1 MASNLTP
8 EEKTQGHLLNSD
20 AGGNSPM
27 FVVGGDPDLEK
38 FTRLNNGVYRK
49 YFTALIED
57 DRYYRQEYGEDL
69 IPAEWKE
76 KGFKATVPPTA
87 YNAVESA
94 SDHILTTPDIF
105 VPPRPTDAGHIAEQE
120 IAGTKTLF
128 LESFWHNVYVK
139 GNPLEIGKKKLVKD
153 GRIVLKKTIKWDF
166 VDEAGQGLGVKQFLW
181 DVKTLPNETVL
192 EDPDNPDDPAYVYES
207 YNIRVDSAKRLFPD
221 AKYQWTGKRGD
232 ERVRY
237 LEYWTKPAGKSK
249 GQRKVWIDNE
259 LVLDKSNPYY
269 WSIGYDEA
277 GKALY
282 DGYVPYII
290 RSSGWGD
297 TDASNMPHQRYV
309 GILRY
314 MHSTLDTEARQISA
328 ADAQLRVTT
337 FPPIILAGISEDEE
351 HKINIGPAAKIFL
364 PNKDTQSVTT
374 LQWPTLDPSVWQIVS
389 RLHSYANDLAKFDQL
404 GGAPQRGVD
413 TATEAGMNVRQAGA
427 KLSGP
432 MNALKTAMMAIN
444 EQLFYDVEYILEA
457 PVTLYGASESGPGVV
472 TLTPEQIAGFCMNFV
487 ELKTTDQAALDTANM
502 RNWADMYNV
511 FGIDKA
517 YAGGKAGI
525 KNMTERMYAR
535 MAEDVNN
542 DPMMHQLRVMM
553 AMSGQGELGKQMA
566 ARMMAAMQPPN
577 PLGGGSEAAQG
588 VTTPQPM
595 LPGLNGPPDAVQAA
609 QMAQQTNRPDMSFQ

>member
-8 EEKTQGHLLNSD
+8 EEKTQGHLLNADS
-20 AGGNSPM
+20 GGNSPM
-27 FVVGGDPDLEK
+27 FVVGGDPDLER

-49 YFTALIED
+49 YFTALTED
-57 DRYYRQEYGEDL
+57 NRYYRQEYGEDL
-69 IPAEWKE
+69 IPSEWKE
-76 KGFKATVPPTA
+76 NGFKATVPPTA

-105 VPPRPTDAGHIAEQE
+105 VPPRPTETDFLTEEQ
-120 IAGTKTLF
+120 IAGMKALF

-153 GRIVLKKTIKWDF
+153 GRIVLKKTIRWKF
-166 VDEAGQGLGVKQFLW
+166 VDDDGQNLGVKQFLW
-181 DVKTLPNETVL
+181 DVRVLPNETVL
-192 EDPDNPDDPAYVYES
+192 EDPDNPEDPEYVYES
-207 YNIRVDSAKRLFPD
+207 YNIRVDAAKRLFPE
-221 AKYQWTGKRGD
+221 AKYQWTGRRGD

-237 LEYWTKPAGKSK
+237 LEYWKKPEGKSK

-259 LVLDKSNPYY
+259 LVLDKDNPYY
-269 WSIGYDEA
+269 WSIGFDKDGE
-277 GKALY
+277 ALY

-297 TDASNMPHQRYV
+297 ADASSMPHDRYV

-337 FPPIILAGISEDEE
+337 FPPIVLAGVSEDEE
-351 HKINIGPAAKIFL
+351 HKIKIGPAAKIYL
-364 PNKDTQSVTT
+364 ADKENQDIKT
-374 LQWPTLDPSVWQIVS
+374 LQWPQLDPSVWQIVS
-389 RLHSYANDLAKFDQL
+389 RLHDYANDLAKFDQL

-432 MNALKTAMMAIN
+432 MTALKTMMMAVN

-472 TLTPEQIAGFCMNFV
+472 TLAPEHIQGFCMNFV
-487 ELKTTDQAALDTANM
+487 ELKTTDQAALDAANM
-502 RNWADMYNV
+502 RNWADMYSV
-511 FGIDKA
+511 FGLDKA
-517 YAGGKAGI
+517 YAMTKAGI
-525 KNMTERMYAR
+525 KNAQQRIEAR
-535 MAEDVNN
+535 WAEDVNN

-553 AMSGQGELGKQMA
+553 AMAGQGELGKMMVQ
-566 ARMMAAMQPPN
+566 RMMAAVQPLETGAPTGN
-577 PLGGGSEAAQG
+577 PQWPTE
-588 VTTPQPM
+588 
-595 LPGLNGPPDAVQAA
+595 PGLEPPPDAIQAA
-609 QMAQQTNRPDMSFQ
+609 QEAQQMNRPDMSFQ

>member
-1 MASNLTP
+1 MASTLTP
-8 EEKTQGHLLNSD
+8 EEKTHGHLLNSD
-20 AGGNSPM
+20 AGGNGPM
-27 FVVGGDPDLEK
+27 FVVGGDPDLER

-49 YFTALIED
+49 YFAALRED
-57 DRYYRQEYGEDL
+57 DSYYRQEYGEGL
-69 IPAEWKE
+69 IPEEWKE

-105 VPPRPTDAGHIAEQE
+105 VPPRPSDKNFIGEQKIAEQK
-120 IAGTKTLF
+120 ALF
-128 LESFWHNVYVK
+128 LDSFWHNIRVK
-139 GNPLEIGKKKLVKD
+139 SGAMEVGKKKLVKD
-153 GRIVLKKTIKWDF
+153 GRIVLKKEIRWEF
-166 VDEAGQGLGVKQFLW
+166 VDTEGAELGVNQFLW
-181 DVKTLPNETVL
+181 NLKVLPNETVL
-192 EDPDNPDDPAYVYES
+192 EDPDNPEDPLYVYES
-207 YNIRVDSAKRLFPD
+207 YNIRVDTGRKMFPEAKT
-221 AKYQWTGKRGD
+221 QWTGRRGD

-237 LEYWTKPAGKSK
+237 VEFWQKPSGTSK
-249 GQRKVWIDNE
+249 GHRKVWIDNE
-259 LVLDKSNPYY
+259 LVLTKPNPYH
-269 WSIGYDEA
+269 WSIGFDKE
-277 GKALY
+277 GRALY

-290 RSSGWGD
+290 RASGWGD
-297 TDASNMPHQRYV
+297 VDSSSMPHDRYV

-337 FPPIILAGISEDEE
+337 FPPIILAGVSEDEE
-351 HKINIGPAAKIFL
+351 HKIKIGPAAKIYL
-364 PNKDTQSVTT
+364 PDKDNQSVTT

-432 MNALKTAMMAIN
+432 MNALKNAMMAVN

-457 PVTLYGASESGPGVV
+457 PVTVYGASEAGPGVV
-472 TLTPEQIAGFCMNFV
+472 TLSPEDISGFCMNFV

-502 RNWADMYNV
+502 RNWAEMYNV

-517 YAGGKAGI
+517 YAMTKAGI
-525 KNMTERMYAR
+525 KNPNERMEAR
-535 MAEDVNN
+535 MAEDIQA

-553 AMSGQGELGKQMA
+553 AMAGQGELGQMLV
-566 ARMMAAMQPPN
+566 ARMMGAVQPIEPTAPEGEPAGAAWQAGFSLEPPPN
-577 PLGGGSEAAQG
+577 
-588 VTTPQPM
+588 T
-595 LPGLNGPPDAVQAA
+595 VQAA
-609 QMAQQTNRPDMSFQ
+609 QAAQQVNRPDMSFQ